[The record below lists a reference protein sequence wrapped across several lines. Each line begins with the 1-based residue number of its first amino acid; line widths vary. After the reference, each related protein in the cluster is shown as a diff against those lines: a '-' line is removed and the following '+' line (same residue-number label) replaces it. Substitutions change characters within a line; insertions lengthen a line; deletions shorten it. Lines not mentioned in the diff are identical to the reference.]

1 MFKYIEYFGLAP
13 VVEVSKFQFV
23 YHLNK
28 SASLLSQKLA
38 LLKHFV
44 PAKSL
49 RNINKSLEFKFRS
62 SSIFSKKVIK
72 KD

>member
-13 VVEVSKFQFV
+13 VVEVSKFQSV
-23 YHLNK
+23 YYLNK
-28 SASLLSQKLA
+28 SASLLT

-62 SSIFSKKVIK
+62 SLIFSKKVIK